1 MKVKID
7 SNAYYLPEKKER
19 NEDLKLDNPDW
30 DMLKIS
36 DKTGIFTR
44 SIASTHQT
52 AVDLAFEA
60 GSRLLKGLSCKEDI
74 DLVVLVTQSPDYVLP
89 TSACILQD
97 RLGLSKKC
105 MAFDI
110 NLGCSGFIYALSIV
124 GSLIESGV
132 AKKGLILCSDTY
144 TKYIDKSD
152 RTCKPIF
159 SDGAS
164 ATLLVNS
171 DIDKVGPFVLG
182 TDGSGYDKLI
192 VKEGGAREPQIS
204 SNSHHG
210 TLEMRGA
217 DVFLFTLNTVPI
229 CVNELLD
236 KSKLNIEDVDLFVFH
251 QASQLVLENLIRA
264 MSLDENKVFIN
275 LKDTG
280 NTVSASI
287 PIALKDAET
296 QGRRKNGDTIML
308 VGFGVGLSWG
318 ATLLTWTE
326 I

>member
-1 MKVKID
+1 
-7 SNAYYLPEKKER
+7 
-19 NEDLKLDNPDW
+19 
-30 DMLKIS
+30 
-36 DKTGIFTR
+36 
-44 SIASTHQT
+44 
-52 AVDLAFEA
+52 
-60 GSRLLKGLSCKEDI
+60 
-74 DLVVLVTQSPDYVLP
+74 LVTQSPDYVLP

-152 RTCKPIF
+152 RTCRPIF

-164 ATLLVNS
+164 ATLLVGS

-182 TDGSGYDKLI
+182 TDGSGYEKLI
-192 VKEGGAREPQIS
+192 VKEGGAREPHIS
-204 SNSHHG
+204 SNSYHG

-217 DVFLFTLNTVPI
+217 DVFLFTLNSVPT
-229 CVNELLD
+229 CMNELLD
-236 KSKLNIEDVDLFVFH
+236 KSKLDIEDIDLFVFH
-251 QASQLVLENLIRA
+251 QASKLVLENLIRA
-264 MSLDENKVFIN
+264 MSLDEDKVFIN
-275 LKDTG
+275 LRDTG

-296 QGRRKNGDTIML
+296 KGRLRNGDTVML
-308 VGFGVGLSWG
+308 IGFGVGLSWG
-318 ATLLTWTE
+318 ATLITWAGA
-326 I
+326 